1 MKIKVDQFCSLA
13 TSPSWQA
20 WLYKYDANLYREFI
34 AKLQESRGCSQNRTI
49 MVDLL
54 AQIGANHNGNVL
66 LQDFINKNYPHM
78 IENDDGSPV
87 KIKRDESRT
96 NDKVFVYYKP
106 NALTYPR
113 RMIFRDDPRKQI
125 ATFVLDKLKHDSIIV
140 DGVGY
145 VEYLTRED
153 AAIADKIPN
162 SNWQIVAYRMR
173 SQK

>member
-20 WLYKYDANLYREFI
+20 WLYKYDASLYREFI
-34 AKLQESRGCSQNRTI
+34 AKLQESRGCSQNRLI
-49 MVDLL
+49 MTELL
-54 AQIGANHNGNVL
+54 SKISSDPNGNAV

-87 KIKRDESRT
+87 RIKRDDTKANE
-96 NDKVFVYYKP
+96 KVFVYYKP

-113 RMIFRDDPRKQI
+113 RIIFRDDPRKQI
-125 ATFVLDKLKHDSIIV
+125 AEFILDKYKYDSIIV

-153 AAIADKIPN
+153 IAIADKIPN

-173 SQK
+173 FQK